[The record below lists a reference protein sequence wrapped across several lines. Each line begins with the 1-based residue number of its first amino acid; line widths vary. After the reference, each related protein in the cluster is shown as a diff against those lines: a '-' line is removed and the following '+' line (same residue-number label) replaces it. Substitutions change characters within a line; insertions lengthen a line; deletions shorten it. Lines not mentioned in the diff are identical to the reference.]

1 MIRLRGIVFV
11 LSRVFLTYFFAFAA
25 ISIANAAQTD
35 LVGPAGSGLFGGSVT
50 VLPNG
55 NIVVVDTGYDLS
67 GPTVSNV
74 GAVHLYDGT
83 TLALISTLTGGT
95 ASDIVGSGGIT
106 VLTNGNYVVSSSS
119 WGSTDF
125 GAVTW
130 CSATTGCS
138 GVVSSSNSLVGSTAN
153 DVVGS
158 GGVTALTNGNYVVSS
173 INWDNPSPAIAGVGA
188 VTWGNGTTGTVG
200 LVSAS
205 NSLIGGTAND
215 TVGAGVTAL
224 TNGNYVV
231 RSPSWDNASPVI
243 VGVGAV
249 TWGNG
254 AGGTVGLVSASNSL
268 VGSTA
273 NDTVG
278 NNGVTA
284 LTGGNYVVNSS
295 IWGSSDFG
303 AVTWG
308 NGTTGTVGLVSAS
321 NSLVGSTSNDGVGN
335 IGVTALTNGNYV
347 VISKDWGS
355 SNVGAVTW
363 GNGTTGISGVVS
375 SSNSLVGSTSND
387 GVGNIGVTAL
397 TNGNYVVISSIWG
410 SSDFGA
416 VTWGN
421 GTTGISGTV
430 SSSNSLVG
438 GSASDQVGGQGVTAL
453 TNGNYVVRSQNWDDP
468 LLLVADV
475 GAVTW
480 GNGTTGV
487 SGTVSSSN
495 SLVGGATSDRVGIGG
510 VTALTNGNYVVRSQ
524 NWDNPL
530 PLIADVGAVTWGN
543 GTTGISGT
551 VSSSNSLVG
560 STAFDTVG
568 YGGVT
573 ALTNG
578 NYVVNSSIW
587 GSSSFG
593 AVTWGN
599 GTTGVSGTVSSS
611 NSLVGGA
618 TNDRVGTG
626 GVTALTNGNF
636 VVNSSGWD
644 KPSPTVGDASAY
656 TFGNGASGTSGLITN
671 GATGGNSVVGTV
683 TNGTNTFAFDAT
695 RNRLFVGRS
704 ASNIVSVLSFTTTAT
719 TDGDLSN
726 AANWNNGVPNGL
738 LTGIIPSGRTMS
750 ISSIMNI
757 GQLQVQ
763 CGGNLT
769 GGSASAYI
777 VGSVRRDFCAAA
789 GASFT
794 YPIGDPGNY
803 SPLNV
808 ANVNGTGNLTA
819 SVTDTF
825 MPGLQATT
833 KTLSRY
839 WSLEGAGITA
849 NLTFNY
855 VNADVNGTEAD
866 YKVFRRPLNSNAL
879 ITQHSLTSVNA
890 AANTVTAFNVSSFS
904 DWGVSA
910 QPLAPTAAGV
920 SISGRV
926 LTPNGNGLR
935 NAIVQLTDLQ
945 GITRTVRTSSF
956 GYYHFDEIEAGQT
969 VVLSVVSKRFTFSQ
983 QVINV
988 TDNASDVDFVAF

>member
-410 SSDFGA
+410 SSDF
-416 VTWGN
+416 
-421 GTTGISGTV
+421 
-430 SSSNSLVG
+430 
-438 GSASDQVGGQGVTAL
+438 
-453 TNGNYVVRSQNWDDP
+453 
-468 LLLVADV
+468 
-475 GAVTW
+475 
-480 GNGTTGV
+480 
-487 SGTVSSSN
+487 
-495 SLVGGATSDRVGIGG
+495 
-510 VTALTNGNYVVRSQ
+510 
-524 NWDNPL
+524 
-530 PLIADVGAVTWGN
+530 GAVTWGN